1 MNHPPLY
8 SLVAMALLFSTEAYH
23 DWIVYYA
30 ITLEIINQIY
40 LYHKRNL
47 IVEALKKLIKDF
59 KEFKNKQAQL
69 QVQYLHSHIVPNKQ
83 ID

>member
-1 MNHPPLY
+1 M
-8 SLVAMALLFSTEAYH
+8 LLSTFSTEIPGLPVYH

-40 LYHKRNL
+40 LYHKENL

-69 QVQYLHSHIVPNKQ
+69 QVQYLDSHIVPNKQ